1 MRRPSCRRWRSRP
14 RSKRRRRTW
23 RGAAPWAEREG
34 LDSGRQGR
42 GCINRPATLFPM
54 RALVSEGPERLALHE
69 VATPRPGPEEVLV
82 RVLVALTCAT
92 DFKLARRGHPKIP
105 FPLTLGHEF
114 AGVVEAA
121 GPGAPFAPGERVTS
135 AVSGPCGRCDDCGA
149 GRENLC
155 ATAFERPLFGAFADF
170 LLVPERIVK
179 NGLRRIPPGLSDEGA
194 ALLDPLASVVHA
206 LNRVKAQD
214 RGDGD
219 DVLVV
224 GTGPIAAMLFFL
236 LRGNEGGGAGR
247 RIVVAGRR
255 EERLAF
261 FEGMKAEVARI
272 ADSSRLSG
280 AEAPPPLFTFKENP
294 PSPERIENKRG
305 EGGKYSLIVDTTG
318 DAGVISELPALAAN
332 GGTVLLFA
340 GMPEGARVSVDAFAV
355 HYREVSITGSFHYT
369 PRDVDAAF
377 ALLVEGE
384 IPVSSLVRERR
395 GLAQW
400 REAFDL
406 VERGIAMK
414 VALVP

>member
-1 MRRPSCRRWRSRP
+1 
-14 RSKRRRRTW
+14 
-23 RGAAPWAEREG
+23 
-34 LDSGRQGR
+34 
-42 GCINRPATLFPM
+42 M
-54 RALVSEGPERLALHE
+54 RALVSEGPERLELRE
-69 VATPRPGPEEVLV
+69 VATPRPGPGEVLA

-135 AVSGPCGRCDDCGA
+135 AVSGPCGTCDDCRA

-170 LLVPERIVK
+170 LLVPERIVR
-179 NGLRRIPPGLSDEGA
+179 NGLRRVPPGLSDEAA
-194 ALLDPLASVVHA
+194 ALVDPLASVVHA
-206 LNRVKAQD
+206 LNRVNA
-214 RGDGD
+214 RGGG
-219 DVLVV
+219 DVLIV
-224 GTGPIAAMLFFL
+224 GTGPIAAMMFFL
-236 LRGNEGGGAGR
+236 LKGKEGNAAGR

-255 EERLAF
+255 EERLVF
-261 FEGMKAEVARI
+261 FERNRAEVARI
-272 ADSSRLSG
+272 AGSPRDPQ
-280 AEAPPPLFTFKENP
+280 AEAPVPLFTIKENAPVP
-294 PSPERIENKRG
+294 PRIENRHG
-305 EGGKYSLIVDTTG
+305 EGARFSLVVDTTG
-318 DAGVISELPALAAN
+318 DAGVVSALPELATN

-340 GMPEGARVSVDAFAV
+340 GMPEGVRVSVDAYAV
-355 HYREVSITGSFHYT
+355 HYREVSVTGSFHYT
-369 PRDVDAAF
+369 PGDVDAAL

-384 IPVSSLVRERR
+384 IPVGSLVDGRR

-406 VERGIAMK
+406 VQRGAAMK

>member
-1 MRRPSCRRWRSRP
+1 
-14 RSKRRRRTW
+14 
-23 RGAAPWAEREG
+23 
-34 LDSGRQGR
+34 
-42 GCINRPATLFPM
+42 M
-54 RALVSEGPERLALHE
+54 RALVSEGPERLELRE
-69 VATPRPGPEEVLV
+69 VATPRPGPGEVLA

-92 DFKLARRGHPKIP
+92 DFKLARRGHPKFP

-135 AVSGPCGRCDDCGA
+135 AVSGPCETCDDCHA

-179 NGLRRIPPGLSDEGA
+179 NGLRRIPPGLSDEAA
-194 ALLDPLASVVHA
+194 ALVDPLASVVHA
-206 LNRVKAQD
+206 LNRVNVK
-214 RGDGD
+214 GGG
-219 DVLVV
+219 DVLIV
-224 GTGPIAAMLFFL
+224 GTGPIAAMMFFL
-236 LRGNEGGGAGR
+236 LRGKERGRGGEETSGAGR

-255 EERLAF
+255 EERLEF
-261 FEGMKAEVARI
+261 FLERGAGILRI
-272 ADSSRLSG
+272 DSSQRDPQ
-280 AEAPPPLFTFKENP
+280 AEAPGRLVTFKENSPLP
-294 PSPERIENKRG
+294 PRIESRYG
-305 EGGKYSLIVDTTG
+305 EGAKFSLVVDTTG

-340 GMPEGARVSVDAFAV
+340 GMPEGARVSVDAFAL
-355 HYREVSITGSFHYT
+355 HYREVSVTGSFHYS
-369 PRDVDAAF
+369 PRDVEAAL
-377 ALLVEGE
+377 ALLVEGAV
-384 IPVSSLVRERR
+384 PVGSLVDGRR

-406 VERGIAMK
+406 VQRGAAMK

>member
-1 MRRPSCRRWRSRP
+1 
-14 RSKRRRRTW
+14 
-23 RGAAPWAEREG
+23 
-34 LDSGRQGR
+34 
-42 GCINRPATLFPM
+42 M
-54 RALVSEGPERLALHE
+54 RALVSEGPERLALRE

-82 RVLVALTCAT
+82 RVVVALTCAT

-135 AVSGPCGRCDDCGA
+135 AVSGPCGRCDDCRA

-179 NGLRRIPPGLSDEGA
+179 NGLRRIPPGLSDEAA
-194 ALLDPLASVVHA
+194 ALLDPLSSVVHA
-206 LNRVKAQD
+206 LNGVKAV
-214 RGDGD
+214 DGG
-219 DVLVV
+219 DVLIV

-236 LRGNEGGGAGR
+236 LRGKEGGGAGR
-247 RIVVAGRR
+247 RVVVAGRR
-255 EERLAF
+255 PERLAF
-261 FEGMKAEVARI
+261 FEGINSEVARI
-272 ADSSRLSG
+272 DPSSRNPQ
-280 AEAPPPLFTFKENP
+280 ADAPHPLFTFKENP

-305 EGGKYSLIVDTTG
+305 EGAKFSLIVDTTG
-318 DAGVISELPALAAN
+318 DADVISELPALAAN

-340 GMPEGARVSVDAFAV
+340 GMPEGARVSVDAYAV

-384 IPVSSLVRERR
+384 IPVSSLVGERR